1 MADHVLANGM
11 LGRVAELAA
20 DASGGT
26 VTADV
31 AASGG
36 GSLLEAGLTSLGY
49 LRLIDAIE
57 TEYGIY
63 VDLEE
68 ASGKLGTVEQIVDYI
83 HSQGVV
89 DA

>member
-1 MADHVLANGM
+1 MAGSPLQT
-11 LGRVAELAA
+11 RIAELTAE
-20 DASGGT
+20 ASGGT
-26 VTADV
+26 LS
-31 AASGG
+31 ASGALT
-36 GSLLEAGLTSLGY
+36 GSESLTQQGLTSLSY

-68 ASGKLGTVEQIVDYI
+68 ATGRLGTVEKIAEYVRE
-83 HSQGVV
+83 QGVP